1 MTPVSCYTSC
11 MSNRKSFLTAAA
23 LIASL
28 SLSLIL
34 IWQGL
39 DTDKKNP
46 IIKVPDPDVLG
57 NQSEMLIPEGSESAV
72 QTKFLVTKVV
82 DGDTFEI
89 EVGGE
94 KFSVRLIGIDT
105 PETVDPRRPVGCFGK
120 SASEETKRLIE
131 GRQVILTK
139 DISETDKYD
148 RLLRYAFLP
157 LSDGQNLFIND
168 YLVRQGFAN
177 SYDYP
182 PDVKYSSRF
191 ALAEKEARENL
202 RGLWSECK

>member
-1 MTPVSCYTSC
+1 

-34 IWQGL
+34 IWQGM
-39 DTDKKNP
+39 DNDKKNP
-46 IIKVPDPDVLG
+46 LIKVPDPDVLG
-57 NQSEMLIPEGSESAV
+57 NQSEMLIPEGTESAV
-72 QTKFLVTKVV
+72 QKRFLVTKVV

>member
-1 MTPVSCYTSC
+1 MTPVSCYTRC

>member
-1 MTPVSCYTSC
+1 
-11 MSNRKSFLTAAA
+11 MSIRKSFLTAAG
-23 LIASL
+23 LITSLLL
-28 SLSLIL
+28 SLVL

-39 DTDKKNP
+39 DADKKTQSLP
-46 IIKVPDPDVLG
+46 VPDPAVLG
-57 NQSEMLIPEGSESAV
+57 DKSEILIPESTQSAI

-89 EVGGE
+89 DAGGE
-94 KFSVRLIGIDT
+94 KLKVRLIGIDT

-131 GRQVILTK
+131 GRQIILTK

-191 ALAEKEARENL
+191 AQAEKEARENL

>member
-1 MTPVSCYTSC
+1 MNP
-11 MSNRKSFLTAAA
+11 RRILFF
-23 LIASL
+23 
-28 SLSLIL
+28 SLILVSSVLISSVL

-39 DTDKKNP
+39 NLDKTSKPVN
-46 IIKVPDPDVLG
+46 VPDPNVLG
-57 NQSEMLIPEGSESAV
+57 NKSEVQIEGSPSANLN
-72 QTKFLVTKVV
+72 KFLVTKVV

-89 EVGGE
+89 EAGSE
-94 KFSVRLIGIDT
+94 RFKVRMIGVDT

-131 GRQVILTK
+131 GKQVILTK

-148 RLLRYAFLP
+148 RLLRYVFLP

-177 SYDYP
+177 ASSYP
-182 PDVKYSSRF
+182 PDVKYDARLSQ
-191 ALAEKEARENL
+191 AETEARENL
-202 RGLWSECK
+202 RGLWSECKN